1 MPPEASS
8 RAHGSQALAISNAMV
23 SLMHGA
29 TGRGPQRTRTEMGH
43 DTITVVMQDGL
54 TKSERTLASNGRE
67 NEVLET
73 RRAIQQII
81 GNDAIKAI
89 EELSG
94 RKVLAFMS
102 ENHIDPDV
110 AAEVFVL
117 EPRPR
122 DEGQPAGEADG

>member
-1 MPPEASS
+1 
-8 RAHGSQALAISNAMV
+8 LAISNAMV

-29 TGRGPQRTRTEMGH
+29 TGRGPQRTRTEIGH

-54 TKSERTLASNGRE
+54 TKSERTLASNGRA
-67 NEVLET
+67 NEVLEA
-73 RRAIQQII
+73 RRAIQEII
-81 GNDAIKAI
+81 GDDAIRAI

-102 ENHIDPDV
+102 ENHIEPDV

-122 DEGQPAGEADG
+122 DEGQPAGEAGG